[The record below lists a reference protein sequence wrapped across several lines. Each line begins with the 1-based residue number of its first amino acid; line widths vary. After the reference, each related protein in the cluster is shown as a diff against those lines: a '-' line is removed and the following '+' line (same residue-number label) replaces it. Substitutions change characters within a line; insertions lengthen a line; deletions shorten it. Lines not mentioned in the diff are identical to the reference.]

1 MWGQPPSAV
10 HRAKL
15 DSCDRGR
22 RRRRVSK
29 PIPNL
34 CHSEPGPKPGEELA
48 VRAVTA
54 RVERTLLSVAF
65 DLAVAFELKG
75 SPAGAT
81 VEERRF
87 SAA

>member
-1 MWGQPPSAV
+1 
-10 HRAKL
+10 
-15 DSCDRGR
+15 
-22 RRRRVSK
+22 
-29 PIPNL
+29 
-34 CHSEPGPKPGEELA
+34 
-48 VRAVTA
+48 
-54 RVERTLLSVAF
+54 VERTLLSVAF